1 MTKVITT
8 ILNEIKNV
16 MELIDEEELDNVVE
30 SLTKNKRIF
39 VVGAGRSGFQA
50 KGFAMRLMHIGYDS
64 YVVGETITP
73 SIQKDD
79 IWIAISGSGE
89 TESIVSQ
96 TKKVKKIGSQV
107 VTLTSNE
114 NSSLARLADKNINVP
129 GATKMNTGIESIQLL
144 SSLFDQTVHIT
155 LDIINQKLA
164 QRDSITSENANKK
177 HTNLE

>member
-1 MTKVITT
+1 FSIRSKKNYGDIKMTKVITT
-8 ILNEIKNV
+8 ILNEIKSV

-96 TKKVKKIGSQV
+96 TKKVKKIGSQ
-107 VTLTSNE
+107 
-114 NSSLARLADKNINVP
+114 
-129 GATKMNTGIESIQLL
+129 
-144 SSLFDQTVHIT
+144 
-155 LDIINQKLA
+155 
-164 QRDSITSENANKK
+164 
-177 HTNLE
+177 